1 MGRLKLRKLDA
12 SVGASGPHDFAVRC
26 NISRPLAVDRS
37 QVFQLALQS
46 RCAQNA
52 AASTASLP
60 ASVTIMIRPSGGVGC
75 ESSRC
80 DLGQVATNI
89 FRKIRKKTRQT
100 GKSPHVHKPSR
111 HCDRDR
117 GESHDSSP
125 PTPPYIRVRIRRFDR
140 LSTVGVSR
148 RAGESD
154 SGVRRNGFGP
164 FERRIRAS
172 PFLIAAKASVLDIRP
187 HGRFEVS
194 TSKRPSIV
202 QAFSETRSAYYA
214 LC

>member
-1 MGRLKLRKLDA
+1 MLRENHN
-12 SVGASGPHDFAVRC
+12 G
-26 NISRPLAVDRS
+26 VDRKWP
-37 QVFQLALQS
+37 
-46 RCAQNA
+46 C
-52 AASTASLP
+52 AASRVERRTQHANVVHKSGRAPVSERDRKEIGPARNEVASILDHP
-60 ASVTIMIRPSGGVGC
+60 GAIRPACRYAQCGLHDIHLGRKREVFLR
-75 ESSRC
+75 SR
-80 DLGQVATNI
+80 VA
-89 FRKIRKKTRQT
+89 RM
-100 GKSPHVHKPSR
+100 
-111 HCDRDR
+111 DRDR

-154 SGVRRNGFGP
+154 SGVRRHGFGP

-172 PFLIAAKASVLDIRP
+172 PFLIAAKASGLDIRP

-214 LC
+214 FC

>member
-1 MGRLKLRKLDA
+1 MTTHASDTKPIPSRRDPEARKA
-12 SVGASGPHDFAVRC
+12 SFRTRRNG
-26 NISRPLAVDRS
+26 
-37 QVFQLALQS
+37 
-46 RCAQNA
+46 
-52 AASTASLP
+52 
-60 ASVTIMIRPSGGVGC
+60 IRPRNRLWTDPRRTPG
-75 ESSRC
+75 RR
-80 DLGQVATNI
+80 DRFN
-89 FRKIRKKTRQT
+89 FQT
-100 GKSPHVHKPSR
+100 VKDDSVVDR

-154 SGVRRNGFGP
+154 SGVRRHGFGP

-172 PFLIAAKASVLDIRP
+172 PFLIAAKASGLDIRP

-214 LC
+214 FC

>member
-1 MGRLKLRKLDA
+1 MRLGWGRDD
-12 SVGASGPHDFAVRC
+12 GPFFLLVPR
-26 NISRPLAVDRS
+26 
-37 QVFQLALQS
+37 
-46 RCAQNA
+46 
-52 AASTASLP
+52 T
-60 ASVTIMIRPSGGVGC
+60 
-75 ESSRC
+75 
-80 DLGQVATNI
+80 QVARALRAGAFYFAWGF
-89 FRKIRKKTRQT
+89 FRDYVSGLRGVPPKHA
-100 GKSPHVHKPSR
+100 GWL
-111 HCDRDR
+111 DRDR

-154 SGVRRNGFGP
+154 SRVRRRGFGP

-172 PFLIAAKASVLDIRP
+172 PFLIAAKASDLDIRP

-214 LC
+214 FC

>member
-1 MGRLKLRKLDA
+1 MATVLDLIW
-12 SVGASGPHDFAVRC
+12 VRG
-26 NISRPLAVDRS
+26 NKYFSENPK
-37 QVFQLALQS
+37 
-46 RCAQNA
+46 
-52 AASTASLP
+52 
-60 ASVTIMIRPSGGVGC
+60 
-75 ESSRC
+75 E
-80 DLGQVATNI
+80 
-89 FRKIRKKTRQT
+89 KTRQPCQQT
-100 GKSPHVHKPSR
+100 ARRANHAAVAR
-111 HCDRDR
+111 MDRDR
-117 GESHDSSP
+117 GEPHDSSP

-172 PFLIAAKASVLDIRP
+172 PFLIAAKASDLDIRP